1 MHENINM
8 FFFFNVLTKTRY
20 FNIGFVFFL
29 YKGEIPNIKND
40 FSDFFIVMGQT
51 RPKSKLGQ
59 DQAKMKLNQNRPKRN
74 QAKISSRGKK
84 NKFYK
89 AGLNPAM

>member
-1 MHENINM
+1 MI
-8 FFFFNVLTKTRY
+8 K
-20 FNIGFVFFL
+20 IQ
-29 YKGEIPNIKND
+29 GEIPNIKND

-59 DQAKMKLNQNRPKRN
+59 DQPKMKLNQNRPKIN

-84 NKFYK
+84 KILQGWTQPNHVSYTETNSWLLCR
-89 AGLNPAM
+89 AQ